1 LLLFS
6 LIDKGKGTKRVGEI
20 QMKAAKNNKTLLI
33 HADEQ
38 GLSQRLMPIHMYTKK
53 HYKKNKKNFLMTI
66 SLM

>member
-6 LIDKGKGTKRVGEI
+6 LIDKGKGTKRAGEI
-20 QMKAAKNNKTLLI
+20 QMKVAKNNKTLLI

>member
-1 LLLFS
+1 M
-6 LIDKGKGTKRVGEI
+6 GEI

-38 GLSQRLMPIHMYTKK
+38 GLSQRLIPIHMYTKK